1 MFIVFECRQEIIY
14 IYMYML
20 TNLSIVQQRYKKQNR
35 IKIELKEKTEKHVV
49 NLIILTRLK

>member
-35 IKIELKEKTEKHVV
+35 IKIELKETEKHVV